1 MADSFFEQI
10 ADSIIASDEVQKRRI
25 QGSMSKS
32 YRIAESRLRTML
44 AEAAKMGAEATL
56 AMMPEHD
63 VEMVWV
69 CGVCREAIV
78 AKDIDENHTIWVHA
92 HDTDS

>member
-1 MADSFFEQI
+1 MTDSFFEQV
-10 ADSIIASDEVQKRRI
+10 ADSIMASDRYKKVTSKV
-25 QGSMSKS
+25 GSVTMVGTDS
-32 YRIAESRLRTML
+32 LRNLL
-44 AEAAKMGAEATL
+44 ADAAKQGAEATL

-78 AKDIDENHTIWVHA
+78 AKDLDENHTIWVHA